1 MLREWEGSGEWRGE
15 GGGWR
20 SLEENRDGVGEAGW
34 GGIEVWYVVV
44 QRALNCSER
53 MGRDGE
59 KEGSTKC
66 GYGP

>member
-1 MLREWEGSGEWRGE
+1 MLRKGEGNGEWKRE

-20 SLEENRDGVGEAGW
+20 SLEENGDGVGEEGW
-34 GGIEVWYVVV
+34 GGIEVWVVV
-44 QRALNCSER
+44 QRALIWSER

-59 KEGSTKC
+59 QEGSTNC